1 MTTVTISANATINE
15 SNVIINEET
24 IKVISNDKFKDRIT
38 VHTFEPGKPEKKFNF
53 DYSELVNGYL
63 CGDDRFISFISK
75 RWVYFISAGG
85 KLFYFY
91 NKAEKKETNDK
102 INVIKFDSV
111 DKIYCNRKQVKDFD
125 PIYPFFGDPAPS
137 SEKDLLAVI
146 NTIVSTPTI

>member
-24 IKVISNDKFKDRIT
+24 IKVISNDKFKDKIT
-38 VHTFEPGKPEKKFNF
+38 VHTLEPGKKERVFS
-53 DYSELVNGYL
+53 YSELVNGYL
-63 CGDDRFISFISK
+63 CGGDRFISFISK

-111 DKIYCNRKQVKDFD
+111 DKIYCNNKQMTGRYLD
-125 PIYPFFGDPAPS
+125 PIYPFFGDPAPT

-146 NTIVSTPTI
+146 NTLVSTPTI